1 MNLSH
6 KSDQPRTA
14 DPVYRKLHRAFLAL
28 CILLAPLT
36 ISLWFTLCPTGAAD
50 AGCPDRGSSLAVFT
64 AFQTM
69 NPQLMQVFLLL
80 NLVIPYVWPLSYLGL
95 FLLATKRSPWW
106 ATLGIACGWAGS
118 IPWGLF
124 TAQMATLDVMAQMGP
139 NQLFVSIE
147 NHFYSNWMI
156 SAFALGWFFHLPSYV
171 FMGIA
176 LLRARAIPL
185 WAAWLII
192 VSVPLMG
199 PIAYTPGT
207 NLGLLQVLGFVLVFV
222 GSIPAALA
230 MLNLSNVKTPIHA
243 GEEPAPAR
251 LQWARKKN

>member
-80 NLVIPYVWPLSYLGL
+80 NLVIPYV
-95 FLLATKRSPWW
+95 
-106 ATLGIACGWAGS
+106 
-118 IPWGLF
+118 
-124 TAQMATLDVMAQMGP
+124 
-139 NQLFVSIE
+139 
-147 NHFYSNWMI
+147 
-156 SAFALGWFFHLPSYV
+156 
-171 FMGIA
+171 
-176 LLRARAIPL
+176 
-185 WAAWLII
+185 
-192 VSVPLMG
+192 
-199 PIAYTPGT
+199 
-207 NLGLLQVLGFVLVFV
+207 
-222 GSIPAALA
+222 
-230 MLNLSNVKTPIHA
+230 
-243 GEEPAPAR
+243 
-251 LQWARKKN
+251 